1 MIADEKS
8 RRGVAVAVFLS
19 PVDLDCSKLGSSDI
33 QAKHDAESGD
43 DVGLG
48 LKTSASGAK
57 RKEIIRICGV
67 LGVA

>member
-1 MIADEKS
+1 
-8 RRGVAVAVFLS
+8 
-19 PVDLDCSKLGSSDI
+19 LDCSKLGSSDI